1 MVNQWNVFKNWYVTM
16 FKNVILINNIPI
28 TSNPNLSLEFS
39 HRIIQKESKFESNES
54 KCEHFVSVKKIKI

>member
-1 MVNQWNVFKNWYVTM
+1 M

-39 HRIIQKESKFESNES
+39 HRIIQKESKFERNES
-54 KCEHFVSVKKIKI
+54 KCEHFVSVQKK